1 MIVSLAGQL
10 NPNLLY
16 TRDGRPVEKTL
27 QNTIAAPPRPAL
39 PLKIPLLPHPAPPHG
54 SGQNC
59 GAFAGQ
65 NENHTLNFINGDD
78 DYDDDLMMTM
88 NVEYILLS

>member
-1 MIVSLAGQL
+1 MDAPPRRENRL
-10 NPNLLY
+10 P
-16 TRDGRPVEKTL
+16 RPAPR
-27 QNTIAAPPRPAL
+27 NIIAAPPRPS
-39 PLKIPLLPHPAPPHG
+39 PFRPAPPRG

-59 GAFAGQ
+59 GAFAEQ